1 MNVTV
6 NGINLFFR
14 DEGAGP
20 TLVLLHAFPLSGEMW
35 RPQIDA
41 LRGQA
46 RLIVPDLRG
55 FGQTDAPMGVSA
67 PSLDTMASDVIALL
81 DHLEIEQFVLG
92 GLSMGGYL
100 SFALL
105 RQLDRN
111 RVRGLILAD
120 TKAVA
125 DTEEARNNRQSMAVQ
140 ALHDGPD
147 PIAEAMVGKLLG
159 TTSLESRPELGEQV
173 KSLIRANTGAGIAAA
188 QYAMAARPDS
198 TPMLGDLAMPTLVI
212 VGEEDGLT
220 PPAEAEKMA
229 STLPNAQLQVM
240 PKAGHLSNWEQ
251 SEAFNTAISGFLER
265 L

>member
-1 MNVTV
+1 MNAKV
-6 NGINLFFR
+6 NDINLYFR

-35 RPQIDA
+35 GPQIDA
-41 LRGQA
+41 LRSRT

-55 FGQTDAPMGVSA
+55 FGQSDAPMGTAS
-67 PSLDTMASDVIALL
+67 PSLDTMASDVVALL
-81 DHLEIEQFVLG
+81 DHLEVERFILG

-105 RQLDRN
+105 RRIDRN

-120 TKAVA
+120 TKAGA
-125 DTEEARNNRQSMAVQ
+125 DTEEARNNREAMAAQ
-140 ALHDGPD
+140 AEHDGPN
-147 PIAEAMVGKLLG
+147 PIADAMVGKLLG
-159 TTSLESRPELGEQV
+159 TTSLKTRPELVDQV

-188 QYAMAARPDS
+188 QRAMAARPDS
-198 TPMLGDLAMPTLVI
+198 TALLSELAMPTLVL

-220 PPAEAEKMA
+220 PPSEAEKMA
-229 STLPNAQLQVM
+229 SAISNAQLTLL

-251 SEAFNTAISGFLER
+251 PEAFNGAVSGFLKT